1 MPRSWAAPPRRLR
14 VRARAGGP
22 PPGQGERLGGLV
34 GKALDRLGGNA
45 VGLGRK
51 AKAKLAERERAAE
64 EAEALDRSPL
74 MRELDAA
81 LDEVPLVGGIL
92 KRAVRKGAREL
103 QKAVR
108 STREVVEAAAAA
120 MRDDRDLM
128 ERMGGAIQVGMPVQ
142 QTSSSATVGG
152 VATQTVLLLLPV
164 QGPAGTGQARVSSVT
179 TAGGDATLE
188 ISVTTPDGRFTIM
201 MPHPERVFR
210 TIQLSWAPKGWPADS
225 PWLRLFRNARAWLG

>member
-1 MPRSWAAPPRRLR
+1 MAPPLRRPLR
-14 VRARAGGP
+14 GGLRGGVRARAGGP

-34 GKALDRLGGNA
+34 GKALDRLGGKA

-81 LDEVPLVGGIL
+81 LDEVPLVGGLL

-152 VATQTVLLLLPV
+152 VETQTVLLLLPV

-179 TAGGDATLE
+179 TAGGDASLE
-188 ISVTTPDGRFTIM
+188 IEVRTPDGRT
-201 MPHPERVFR
+201 VN
-210 TIQLSWAPKGWPADS
+210 LSGGGGGGDDGIIDISYDS
-225 PWLRLFRNARAWLG
+225 VDD